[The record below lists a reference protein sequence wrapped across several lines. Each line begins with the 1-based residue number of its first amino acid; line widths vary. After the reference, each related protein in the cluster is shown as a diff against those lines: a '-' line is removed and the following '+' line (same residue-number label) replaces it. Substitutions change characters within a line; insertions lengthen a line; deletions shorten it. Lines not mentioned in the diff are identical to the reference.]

1 MKTSNIIYRFIRVSV
16 AIGSIALFFNP
27 LTVQAS
33 DHESECFNSVQGKI
47 PWNDDKNM
55 NWDAKHVK
63 QLCAGT
69 TKPAEPGSCF
79 LSVLDGRVNWGKGIT
94 WDWQN
99 IINLCAGTNN
109 AKKTVD
115 CFESATGKGLD
126 WRDAILFC
134 QRADN

>member
-1 MKTSNIIYRFIRVSV
+1 MKRSSTLYRLIKV
-16 AIGSIALFFNP
+16 AFAIASIGVFFNP
-27 LTVQAS
+27 LTAQAS
-33 DHESECFNSVQGKI
+33 DHESECFNNVQGKI

-55 NWDAKHVK
+55 NWDPKNVQ

-69 TKPAEPGSCF
+69 TKPAEPAACY
-79 LSVLDGRVNWGKGIT
+79 LSVLDGRVNWGKGIN

-109 AKKTVD
+109 AKNTVN
-115 CFESATGKGLD
+115 CFEQAVGKGQD

-134 QRADN
+134 QRASK